1 MSRFAGIAVAAVL
14 LAGVLAVGPARAA
27 EPAGAWGPSRPT
39 SGTSAVSSPAGAA
52 APGGSCKT
60 APDAAGPPPRA
71 EPPAGFTGSAA
82 YRALRRSGREVVAE
96 REVDL
101 DGDGRA
107 DTLVVA
113 RRPAGLD
120 LAAYRRQGPGR
131 YGLLT
136 RSAPLAG
143 DQLARL
149 EPLALGR
156 RAGWLLDVV
165 EDSPDEADHRLAL
178 FVANPAGLA
187 RVFSGRWRQPH
198 SEQQAGRAAED
209 RLDLGGLALGL
220 ELQAAPAGDG
230 WPRLI
235 LRDAP
240 EELLF
245 GAAGR
250 PALRVR
256 IGVRE
261 RHYVHRGVRYVEH
274 EEVFRSYLQPVAVE
288 RVEPLADRG
297 APAGGGTETGEDGP
311 AGDELAADEPAAEEP
326 AGDEPAAGDEDTAG
340 GAIAQVIDGSPATG
354 WRTTAG
360 SGLELSLAGA
370 ARVRALRLVSGCAG
384 AGRVTRFGLQLDG
397 GPRHSVDAS
406 APGRLAA
413 PLAAVGDYR
422 LAGREAAGQTLVF
435 FAAPQ
440 ALERLELRIEALAP
454 AGGEAC
460 LIELTPL
467 AALGDRPKP

>member
-1 MSRFAGIAVAAVL
+1 MSRLAGSAAAAAVSML
-14 LAGVLAVGPARAA
+14 LAAA
-27 EPAGAWGPSRPT
+27 GTAAAAPAGGAMAAAPAGP
-39 SGTSAVSSPAGAA
+39 GAA
-52 APGGSCKT
+52 ADAGDGWLWGTAGPRDAEPRNTTGPLAAAGS
-60 APDAAGPPPRA
+60 PDAAAPPPRA

-131 YGLLT
+131 YALLT

-198 SEQQAGRAAED
+198 PEQQAGRAAED

-256 IGVRE
+256 VGVRE
-261 RHYVHRGVRYVEH
+261 RHFVHRGARYVEH

-288 RVEPLADRG
+288 RVEPLADRE
-297 APAGGGTETGEDGP
+297 AP
-311 AGDELAADEPAAEEP
+311 
-326 AGDEPAAGDEDTAG
+326 AG
-340 GAIAQVIDGSPATG
+340 GAIAHVIDGSPATS
-354 WRTTAG
+354 WRTAAG

-397 GPRHSVDAS
+397 GPRHPVDAS

-422 LAGREAAGQTLVF
+422 LAGRAAAGQTLVF

-467 AALGDRPKP
+467 AALGDQPEPKP